1 MWRRGVM
8 SDAGGIIK
16 CYVELLDYEAKHG
29 ANTVWKKGV
38 YPTEKTAL
46 EGIASGNMYVFD
58 EAGDILA
65 SVIIDSCQ
73 PAEYE
78 TVPWNCN
85 AGTGEV
91 VVMHT
96 LCVSPQAGGRGIG
109 AGAVRLAVDLG
120 RKNGKKTIRLDTGKQ
135 NIPAIKLYE
144 KMGFHKAGEGHIF
157 LGREIHNSRQLFF
170 ELPL

>member
-1 MWRRGVM
+1 M

-16 CYVELLDYEAKHG
+16 CYVELLDYEAEHG

-58 EAGDILA
+58 KAGDILA

-78 TVPWNCN
+78 AVPWNCN

-120 RKNGKKTIRLDTGKQ
+120 RKN
-135 NIPAIKLYE
+135 AIKLYE

-157 LGREIHNSRQLFF
+157 LGREILNSRQLFF